1 VSWRNRVQE
10 ISSISELVFEILE
23 DSRGWPLSGSI
34 IDSQGVSH
42 SYSVHFGGDCHF
54 AHRRGRDTSPTEN
67 RSQSRNGTPPPAI
80 SSEYGPPLW
89 MSAFRPQ
96 GNMEFVLI
104 SEIDEERIG
113 VSSRRP
119 VIFPNSMIE
128 IARQEGLALWR
139 NKDELLFILCLPAEV
154 ADILLLHHDGELLI
168 IPSVEPEEI
177 EPVQRQSRI
186 VRQTIRNQSFGR
198 NVKNSYLN
206 ICLICG
212 VDDPRLMIGAHIDP
226 VNSPTSTDQ
235 VNNGLCLCAH
245 CHILFDLHDIVVLP
259 DLSLRYSNRIL
270 QMESNSAHHSLY
282 VDNLPTELQIPLD
295 STSVPSPSMIAQRYE
310 FFEIQI

>member
-1 VSWRNRVQE
+1 MSWRERVQE
-10 ISSISELVFEILE
+10 LSSTSDIIFEIHE
-23 DSRGWPLSGSI
+23 GSRGWPLEGTI
-34 IDSQGVSH
+34 VDSNGLSH
-42 SYSVHFGGDCHF
+42 SYSIHFGGDCHF
-54 AHRRGRDTSPTEN
+54 PHQRGTIISTTEN
-67 RSQSRNGTPPPAI
+67 RSQSRNGNPPPVI
-80 SSEYGPPLW
+80 SSEYGSPLW
-89 MSAFRPQ
+89 MSAFRPE
-96 GNMEFVLI
+96 GNLEFVLI
-104 SEIDEERIG
+104 SEIDEEQVG

-119 VIFPNSMIE
+119 VIYPVSMIE
-128 IARQEGLALWR
+128 IARQEGLAIWR
-139 NKDELLFILCLPAEV
+139 NQDDLLFALCHPSEV
-154 ADILLLHHDGELLI
+154 SDVLLLHHAGQLQI
-168 IPSVEPEEI
+168 VPSMESESI
-177 EPVQRQSRI
+177 EPTQRQSRI
-186 VRQTIRNQSFGR
+186 VRRTVRNQSFGR
-198 NVKNSYLN
+198 NVKNCYLN

-282 VDNLPTELQIPLD
+282 LGNLPTELQIPQD
-295 STSVPSPSMIAQRYE
+295 STSVPSPSMITQRYE